1 MALKNLNH
9 FTAFNAPLFLSRKEL
24 RFVSA
29 SRWVERSDNDV
40 ETERGVKVTLLIFTD
55 DTSYPN
61 DKTNIGQQLMVKV
74 PFATLDDFDSFLP
87 MQTICEISDVE
98 KAVVYGEFRNQLSLT
113 ASVNRVDDDIVDL

>member
-1 MALKNLNH
+1 MALKNLSH

-29 SRWVERSDNDV
+29 TRWVEKGENGS
-40 ETERGVKVTLLIFTD
+40 ETEKGVKVALLIFSD
-55 DTSYPN
+55 DSDYPN
-61 DKTNIGQQLMVKV
+61 NKTNLGEQLLVKV
-74 PFATLDDFDSFLP
+74 PFATLDDFNSFLP

-113 ASVNRVDDDIVDL
+113 ASVNKVDDIVDL